1 MLIVLTHQ
9 TVGKCCSRAS
19 LLAARYFSVTH
30 TPVLSG
36 RQRYINAVK
45 ELDDRLLNEPLPS
58 ASVGDLTRPGQMLWM
73 SVLEVKDYLAK
84 LKTEV
89 PALAQK
95 SKAFAGAT
103 PGAEQYIHRPVA
115 REPSSPPPTNPILRF
130 RLTKYALE
138 EEHTRANAVVMTVAV
153 PQLQLSPD
161 EHHKLQLLAG
171 TRNYRFETD
180 ELVVGCNDYPTQAQN
195 KAHLVRV
202 FCRLLK
208 EVKNHDDLFKDVP
221 VPKPSARRL
230 RKYNMRRLRFP
241 DAWVC
246 PKTPATPPKPTP
258 N

>member
-1 MLIVLTHQ
+1 M
-9 TVGKCCSRAS
+9 GKGSSRAS
-19 LLAARYFSVTH
+19 LLVARCFSATH

-45 ELDDRLLNEPLPS
+45 ELDDELLNEPLPS

-73 SVLEVKDYLAK
+73 SVLEVKEYLKK

-89 PALAQK
+89 PHLAQK
-95 SKAFAGAT
+95 TKAFTGVT
-103 PGAEQYIHRPVA
+103 PGVEQYVNRPVTHK
-115 REPSSPPPTNPILRF
+115 PSSPPAPANPVLRF
-130 RLTKYALE
+130 RLTRYALE
-138 EEHTRANAVVMTVAV
+138 EEHTRANTVVMTVAI

-161 EHHKLQLLAG
+161 EHHKLRLLAG
-171 TRNYRFETD
+171 AHKYKFETD
-180 ELVVGCNDYPTQAQN
+180 ELVIGCNDYSTQAQN

-221 VPKPSARRL
+221 APKPGARRR

-241 DAWVC
+241 DAWAR
-246 PKTPATPPKPTP
+246 PQMPAAAATPPAPTTS
-258 N
+258 